1 MVNYLHYRIFKYCT
15 IFGRLLDRVLE
26 VDDVLDAGRVGEDP
40 PELGQQLVARDDR
53 LYLQLALVSNS

>member
-1 MVNYLHYRIFKYCT
+1 MYTV
-15 IFGRLLDRVLE
+15 FGRLLDGVLE

-53 LYLQLALVSNS
+53 LYLQLVLVSTS